1 MDDNETTAP
10 PRITGAP
17 DAIWLV
23 YGELEHDDTH
33 LAFCRDG
40 EVTWCEDSQ
49 YPSDVRY
56 VRADLYEAQAAEIE
70 RLSAVSPCGHP
81 ASLMLK
87 SAETGADLYCELC
100 DEKSGRRDAESR
112 ETEMQAEIERLR
124 AEVADLHGEN
134 AVLAGILSDCDNVL
148 ATIIADDLDEAEKI
162 GDLRMALAYA
172 LDPYKREGTLI

>member
-1 MDDNETTAP
+1 MDIDARKHPPRLEWDDMDDNDTTAP

-70 RLSAVSPCGHP
+70 RLR
-81 ASLMLK
+81 K
-87 SAETGADLYCELC
+87 
-100 DEKSGRRDAESR
+100 DAER
-112 ETEMQAEIERLR
+112 LDWLEQGFVDTAFLR
-124 AEVADLHGEN
+124 ADDDGLVEMWFDDAGPPVRAKTVREVIDAAKESKH
-134 AVLAGILSDCDNVL
+134 
-148 ATIIADDLDEAEKI
+148 AE
-162 GDLRMALAYA
+162 
-172 LDPYKREGTLI
+172 